1 MIPGGIDWEL
11 RNKWTG
17 STADADVSFDE
28 RTSHHTRTKVPHH
41 NLDQWELT
49 ELTRRNRNRS
59 GEDIMLRLPDSAYEA
74 TARHM
79 WRYAE

>member
-1 MIPGGIDWEL
+1 MQGDGNHYWPPPG
-11 RNKWTG
+11 NQ
-17 STADADVSFDE
+17 F
-28 RTSHHTRTKVPHH
+28 
-41 NLDQWELT
+41 DQWELT

-74 TARHM
+74 RSN